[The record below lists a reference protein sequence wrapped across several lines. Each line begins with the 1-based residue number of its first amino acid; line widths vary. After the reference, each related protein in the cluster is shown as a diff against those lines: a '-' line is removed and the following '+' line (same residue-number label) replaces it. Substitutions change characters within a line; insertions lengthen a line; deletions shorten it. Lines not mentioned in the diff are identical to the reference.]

1 MRKGSEAMNVLLI
14 NPPSISVYYTFG
26 LSLPPMGLLYVAAS
40 LEQAGHRV
48 VVRDLAAEGV
58 EVTDDDFMSAD
69 AVGISSDTTRIE
81 RAMRLARRAARFDR
95 PVILGGPH
103 PQFMPEEILA
113 GGWVTA
119 IVRGEGEIVFPE
131 LLDALASRNEP
142 ATVRGIICRDGRRI
156 ISTPDAD
163 PVDVE
168 TLPLPARHL
177 IDLHRYRASTDG
189 RPVTPVV
196 TSRGCPGACHFCSS
210 SSFFGRGWRYRSAD
224 AVLAELDEV
233 YNRYGFRAVA
243 FMDDNFTLAPNRVE
257 QIADKIVER
266 GYDLKWWTFSRV
278 DTIVRNPA
286 MVARMA
292 AAGCIMVYMGIES
305 GNDDTLNSLGKETN
319 SADVFQALDI
329 LRCNGVESYGSYII
343 GNLNERAADV
353 EKTIDLSIRLDT
365 NIAQFTILTPY
376 PGTVLYEQ
384 IKERIFCHRWKFYD
398 GLHVVFR
405 HPQIIR
411 FHLQLLL
418 IKAFIKFYRRSRE
431 AVAGFKQATEKSKL
445 SFRKLA
451 ICAWEMLF

>member
-1 MRKGSEAMNVLLI
+1 MGVSEAMNVLLI

-26 LSLPPMGLLYVAAS
+26 FSLPPMGLLYVAAS

-58 EVTDDDFMSAD
+58 EVTDADFRSSD

-81 RAMRLARRAARFDR
+81 RAMRLARRAAGFDR

-113 GGWVTA
+113 SGWVTA
-119 IVRGEGEIVFPE
+119 IVRGEGEIAFPE

-142 ATVRGIICRDGRRI
+142 AMVKGVICRDGRSI
-156 ISTPDAD
+156 IRTPDAD

-168 TLPLPARHL
+168 ALPLPARHL
-177 IDLHRYRASTDG
+177 IDLYRYNASTDG

-210 SSFFGRGWRYRSAD
+210 SSFFGRGWRYRSAE

-233 YNRYGFRAVA
+233 YNRYGFRAVT
-243 FMDDNFTLAPNRVE
+243 FMDDNFTLSPGRAE
-257 QIADKIVER
+257 QIADGIIER

-278 DTIVRNPA
+278 DTIVRNPG
-286 MVARMA
+286 MVERLA

-305 GNDDTLNSLGKETN
+305 GSDDTLNSLGKKTN

-329 LRCNGVESYGSYII
+329 LRRNGVESYGSYII
-343 GNLNERAADV
+343 GNLNESAADV
-353 EKTIDLSIRLDT
+353 EKTIDLSIRLNT

-384 IKERIFCHRWKFYD
+384 IKERIFCRRWKFYD

-418 IKAFIKFYRRSRE
+418 IKAFVKFYRRSRE

-451 ICAWEMLF
+451 VCAWEMLF